1 MAHPGRVLLRLA
13 ALFLAV
19 FSFTLAFAQS
29 APRTTLVASTP
40 DALSAAVDS
49 GPVPGSQRLSL
60 TLTLAQTP
68 DRGAAL
74 DQFLKDVVTPKSG
87 NFHKFLTPEQYAA
100 AYGATAD
107 QLTAV
112 TSWTASQGL
121 TVDAVSSAQNR
132 VSLSGPASAVQ
143 SAFAVTVHNYQVSGS
158 LYFAN
163 ATQPS
168 LPSAVA
174 SFVTAIDGLST
185 LPQSRLTVQGSAA
198 TFAELAAAIDANT
211 APILTLDSA
220 LTSNSL
226 STSQISA
233 YTSLFRQA
241 SAQGITLL
249 ATRPSLAAAFP
260 AALAE
265 VTALALPGAT
275 ADTSTPTLAR
285 PSWQSAPGL
294 PADDLRHAPD
304 LTVSTLAAFAQTLAS
319 IESTS
324 SAPIGRQGNI
334 NSILY
339 ELAPTPGLYTQPE
352 PVAAGTWEPATGLG
366 TVDLNILAKVFPR
379 GTTAVEVDT
388 TASSYNPVH
397 GAGFTLQTTV
407 YPGAS
412 ATPTGTI
419 TWSSSPV
426 RLRRQHLSHALNGAG
441 VANSPTFQLPGGTY
455 TIVSTYSGD
464 GTYASDTTS
473 TTLTVTAEPANFTI
487 SAPAS
492 NHARGNR
499 HRNRQR
505 LVAFRHR
512 HSRAAASPPP
522 SRARPPRPTLLPET
536 AAPPPPPPLPSTST
550 RPEPSPLPPT
560 APPAIKVL
568 PATTQQTAS
577 VNVPKLTPTVSLAL
591 STMTPASGALDHLHL
606 LGQRGLSRRTHR
618 YHRHPGQRRTTIA
631 THHPARD
638 LRVRSRWAAEPAT
651 ASPRCTP
658 VTATTNVATSTSVS
672 ATSGTAASTTTVT
685 AFPTS
690 FPYGQTTTLVIA
702 VAPTSGTQ
710 VNNTPPSG
718 TVTVTAGTQ
727 TPVTQGL
734 SGGNVNVTLKGLT
747 TGTYPIKVSYPG
759 DANYSASTNTS
770 ATVTVTPF
778 AATITPMLS
787 YNMFTQGS
795 TQTLTVQFAS
805 ATNGPVP
812 QNAAFTATLNGTV
825 YPGTFSING
834 GDVNATGQV
843 TIAAPVAGTYPLQV
857 ACVANAD
864 FTCNT
869 PAAITVTSTATTI
882 TAPPTTGTGTSP
894 TSTVLT
900 SSSASPAAGAA
911 VTLTAT
917 ISSTASP
924 AITTAITGTVTFYDG
939 TTVLTT
945 SPVALAGNAYV
956 ATASVTLTGSTTHSL
971 TAVYSGDTTFAKST
985 SAAVSVTSAASAS
998 AITLTATSTSG
1009 DAGQAITFTA
1019 RVTGSTLTGVV
1030 PTGSVTFYLGG
1041 ATPSALATIG
1051 LGYGGPGVS
1060 IATFTTTGLPA
1071 GSQTVYAVYSGD
1083 GNFSAVTSNTI
1094 TLGLTDYTVAFTPA
1108 TLSLTAGQSGS
1119 VTVAVGV
1126 LGSYGGTVSL
1136 SCTPPTNTLITCA
1149 FSPSTITGAG
1159 VSTLTVT
1166 TSSGKDVP
1174 SHASGL
1180 SGTSKAEIL
1189 AAAPLAVL
1197 VCLLVPGRARRRL
1210 IPTMLLILFALGI
1223 TANLGCSSGS
1233 TYTQPISGA
1242 GTGTPLGTSILT
1254 INTAGSDG
1262 TTVIRHDYS
1271 FQVTVQ

>member
-19 FSFTLAFAQS
+19 FSFTLASAQS

-40 DALSAAVDS
+40 DALAAAVDS

-68 DRGAAL
+68 DRAAAL
-74 DQFLKDVVTPKSG
+74 DQFLKDVVTPKSS

-185 LPQSRLTVQGSAA
+185 VPQPRLTLQGSAA
-198 TFAELAAAIDANT
+198 TFAELAAVIDANT

-241 SAQGITLL
+241 SAQGMTLL
-249 ATRPSLAAAFP
+249 ATRPSVAAAFP

-265 VTALALPGAT
+265 VTAFALPGAT

-304 LTVSTLAAFAQTLAS
+304 LTVSTLAAFAQTLAT

-324 SAPIGRQGNI
+324 SAPIERQGNI

-339 ELAPTPGLYTQPE
+339 ELAPTPGLYAQPD
-352 PVAAGTWEPATGLG
+352 PVTAGTWEAATGLG

-419 TWSSSPV
+419 TWSSSQSGFGGSTSV
-426 RLRRQHLSHALNGAG
+426 ALNGGG

-487 SAPAS
+487 TAPATATLGGTVTVTANVS
-492 NHARGNR
+492 
-499 HRNRQR
+499 
-505 LVAFRHR
+505 
-512 HSRAAASPPP
+512 SPSGIGIP
-522 SRARPPRPTLLPET
+522 SGSVTTTLT
-536 AAPPPPPPLPSTST
+536 G
-550 RPEPSPLPPT
+550 
-560 APPAIKVL
+560 
-568 PATTQQTAS
+568 ATTQTNFITGNSSSSASAAFTFNVNQAGTLAITANCTSGDQSFTCYNQQTAS

-591 STMTPASGALDHLHL
+591 STMTPASGASITFTSAVTGVSAAAPTGTIVIQDN
-606 LGQRGLSRRTHR
+606 GA
-618 YHRHPGQRRTTIA
+618 TIA
-631 THHPARD
+631 TIT
-638 LRVRSRWAAEPAT
+638 LPAT
-651 ASPRCTP
+651 SASAPLGSGTSHSI
-658 VTATTNVATSTSVS
+658 TAMYSGDGNYNVATSTSVS

-727 TPVTQGL
+727 TPVTQPL
-734 SGGNVNVTLKGLT
+734 SGGNANVTLTGLT
-747 TGTYPIKVSYPG
+747 PGTYPIKVSYPG
-759 DANYSASTNTS
+759 DTNYSASTNTS

-787 YNMFTQGS
+787 YYMFTQGS

-869 PAAITVTSTATTI
+869 PAAITVTSTATTT
-882 TAPPTTGTGTSP
+882 TAPPTSGTSP

-924 AITTAITGTVTFYDG
+924 AITTAVTGTVTFYDG

-945 SPVALAGNAYV
+945 SPVTLAGNAYV

-985 SAAVSVTSAASAS
+985 SAVVSVTSAASAS

-1071 GSQTVYAVYSGD
+1071 GSQTIYAVYSGD
-1083 GNFSAVTSNTI
+1083 GNFSAVTSNII
-1094 TLGLTDYTVAFTPA
+1094 TLGLADYSVAFTPA
-1108 TLSLTAGQSGS
+1108 TLSLTAGQSSS

-1166 TSSGKDVP
+1166 TSSGKDLP

-1180 SGTSKAEIL
+1180 SGTSRAEIL

-1197 VCLLVPGRARRRL
+1197 VCLLVPGRARRRW
-1210 IPTMLLILFALGI
+1210 IPTMLLILLALGI

-1233 TYTQPISGA
+1233 TYTLPISGA
-1242 GTGTPLGTSILT
+1242 GAGTPLGTSILT

-1262 TTVIRHDYS
+1262 TTVIHHDYS